1 MISPTLLYSTMS
13 GLHILVIKSRMDNI
27 GLYFNTFYLL
37 IRQPGIRNV
46 SKILWVPPRGNKL
59 VERKYKL
66 VTPEEH
72 VIPTE
77 YLLTVGGQGLV
88 LLVHGD
94 DVVEGQLDV
103 DLDWLVHIWR
113 GGDVVV
119 EVGIVVN

>member
-1 MISPTLLYSTMS
+1 MFPKSSGFHLELCTLL
-13 GLHILVIKSRMDNI
+13 
-27 GLYFNTFYLL
+27 
-37 IRQPGIRNV
+37 
-46 SKILWVPPRGNKL
+46 
-59 VERKYKL
+59 ERKYL
-66 VTPEEH
+66 VRPEEH